1 MTHLLNFGMAAWMLH
16 EILVK
21 AQQLL
26 QLTWVLNFTQLCM
39 VLATDIYLLK
49 RDFDFVLL
57 MEGKVELK

>member
-1 MTHLLNFGMAAWMLH
+1 MHLQKLFQPIVNH
-16 EILVK
+16 YEI
-21 AQQLL
+21 AFRN
-26 QLTWVLNFTQLCM
+26 NFTQLCM